1 MALGD
6 IDDDTVRG
14 TAEGVAADL
23 DQFVADVR
31 AVIEAVRDGRP
42 TEARQRIAD
51 QQPPATSPRRLRA
64 LVLEL
69 RKRRLPAALLVTGLA
84 AEIRDVFWWLQD
96 VQADVEAPLIAVVA
110 AAGLGKTHL
119 AAQLTAPIDQP
130 TAGVFIQGGRL
141 RGGGTL
147 DDLARRLPGLKIDA
161 FEDLLEGLES
171 AGARAGAR
179 IPLVIDGLNEAERPL
194 EWHGLLA
201 ELVPVLGRFPH
212 VLVVVTA
219 RQRLAV
225 RAIPSEALT
234 LDLDWQR
241 PEVGELVDAYFSHYL
256 IDAGGAWLPYRL
268 FHNPL
273 FLRIYCETANPRRE
287 AVVGVE
293 NLPTSLVGLFEQ
305 YRDVVSDRLA
315 NDPARITIPADQIKR
330 RLTSLATAMWSRGA
344 RSVPSDEARSI
355 LDAGEPNWDE
365 SLLRRLEEEGVLFR
379 DEIDG
384 GDDTAVGILFDR
396 FAGYLIADAL
406 LGRIAYD
413 EVTEKLADEALWPLL
428 IGEASRPLG
437 DDVLV
442 SLIGLLPRRF
452 GGHHLW
458 KLAPAAHRR
467 LVLSQELDLE
477 SGLLDEDTVNE
488 LENLIVGASPPRYGR
503 RHPFDRLWEVR
514 GAPAHRLN
522 AEFLDTVLRRLPL
535 AERDRTWTEWIR
547 HRADD
552 ELAQDLDELVRVW
565 SDEVARSDSDDLNA
579 LSVAWLLTSTDEA
592 VRDVA
597 TKALQRYGRAD
608 PGRLFDLAI
617 RMLDVDDPYV
627 VERVI
632 GASFGAATSHQMP
645 DPGGVFEQALRGW
658 ILELQSRFL
667 DSGSRLSSH
676 ELIRIYVRA
685 TFEFAG
691 TLHPGAVPEGVNP
704 FGLMFALA
712 PPAPVMSEDDPD
724 AAECDTTFGMD
735 FENYVIGSVIEG
747 RANYDFKRPEFQQAR
762 GEVMARVWELGWRSA
777 LLGDVDRSIAES
789 RTRFRRER
797 KTERYGKKYG
807 WIAFYELIGRLAD
820 AGRIRD
826 RWVGGGRNVSPDID
840 PSFPQ
845 EPPAV
850 PLALPEWAPAGSV
863 NDEEWLR
870 SGTVQVPDSLWS
882 PDQLDDA
889 PAWLLVEGFLEHRRD
904 GRRVWGFF
912 RTVLLEEPDLEP
924 AVQQIAE
931 REYLGNHFL
940 PELAT
945 VRGVF
950 AGELPWSERFKV
962 GYDDEHAEF
971 RPALRSD
978 WRDAGIE
985 VGQLAVELTT
995 AEGGSPTAL
1004 SRSYDVP
1011 AFEVAAYLA
1020 LRQLPGTLDLV
1031 GLDGARASTTF
1042 RTEPPWRGQLLF
1054 MRRELVVAFAGP
1066 RRIVQVGWGER
1077 EVTVEWGAVPG
1088 WVEDAHQAHAN
1099 LWREV
1104 RVVNEQ
1110 GVVP

>member
-1 MALGD
+1 
-6 IDDDTVRG
+6 
-14 TAEGVAADL
+14 
-23 DQFVADVR
+23 
-31 AVIEAVRDGRP
+31 
-42 TEARQRIAD
+42 
-51 QQPPATSPRRLRA
+51 
-64 LVLEL
+64 
-69 RKRRLPAALLVTGLA
+69 
-84 AEIRDVFWWLQD
+84 
-96 VQADVEAPLIAVVA
+96 
-110 AAGLGKTHL
+110 
-119 AAQLTAPIDQP
+119 
-130 TAGVFIQGGRL
+130 
-141 RGGGTL
+141 
-147 DDLARRLPGLKIDA
+147 
-161 FEDLLEGLES
+161 
-171 AGARAGAR
+171 
-179 IPLVIDGLNEAERPL
+179 
-194 EWHGLLA
+194 
-201 ELVPVLGRFPH
+201 
-212 VLVVVTA
+212 
-219 RQRLAV
+219 
-225 RAIPSEALT
+225 
-234 LDLDWQR
+234 
-241 PEVGELVDAYFSHYL
+241 
-256 IDAGGAWLPYRL
+256 
-268 FHNPL
+268 
-273 FLRIYCETANPRRE
+273 
-287 AVVGVE
+287 
-293 NLPTSLVGLFEQ
+293 
-305 YRDVVSDRLA
+305 
-315 NDPARITIPADQIKR
+315 
-330 RLTSLATAMWSRGA
+330 
-344 RSVPSDEARSI
+344 
-355 LDAGEPNWDE
+355 
-365 SLLRRLEEEGVLFR
+365 
-379 DEIDG
+379 
-384 GDDTAVGILFDR
+384 
-396 FAGYLIADAL
+396 
-406 LGRIAYD
+406 
-413 EVTEKLADEALWPLL
+413 
-428 IGEASRPLG
+428 
-437 DDVLV
+437 
-442 SLIGLLPRRF
+442 
-452 GGHHLW
+452 
-458 KLAPAAHRR
+458 
-467 LVLSQELDLE
+467 
-477 SGLLDEDTVNE
+477 
-488 LENLIVGASPPRYGR
+488 
-503 RHPFDRLWEVR
+503 
-514 GAPAHRLN
+514 
-522 AEFLDTVLRRLPL
+522 
-535 AERDRTWTEWIR
+535 
-547 HRADD
+547 
-552 ELAQDLDELVRVW
+552 
-565 SDEVARSDSDDLNA
+565 
-579 LSVAWLLTSTDEA
+579 
-592 VRDVA
+592 
-597 TKALQRYGRAD
+597 
-608 PGRLFDLAI
+608 
-617 RMLDVDDPYV
+617 
-627 VERVI
+627 
-632 GASFGAATSHQMP
+632 
-645 DPGGVFEQALRGW
+645 
-658 ILELQSRFL
+658 
-667 DSGSRLSSH
+667 
-676 ELIRIYVRA
+676 
-685 TFEFAG
+685 
-691 TLHPGAVPEGVNP
+691 
-704 FGLMFALA
+704 
-712 PPAPVMSEDDPD
+712 
-724 AAECDTTFGMD
+724 
-735 FENYVIGSVIEG
+735 
-747 RANYDFKRPEFQQAR
+747 
-762 GEVMARVWELGWRSA
+762 MARVWELGWRSA